1 MRTWGK
7 SACVC
12 EGVSAHTSPS
22 APPPL
27 SRAPEAGPPAEET
40 VAQGHNGA
48 KPSGHALAPDGAV
61 RRTVC
66 SGPCPAPGPGSGST
80 LTSDGKFDC
89 N

>member
-1 MRTWGK
+1 MGEVCMR
-7 SACVC
+7 VRRC
-12 EGVSAHTSPS
+12 ERSHLALCPASPI
-22 APPPL
+22 P
-27 SRAPEAGPPAEET
+27 APEAGPPAEET

-66 SGPCPAPGPGSGST
+66 SGPCPTPGPGSGST